1 MDCHDRVQTKIKHL
15 NGTGHVGSKL
25 TGEIFSL
32 NNASSLWWV
41 RCGKKIAASILSEVY
56 GPNVTMQLL
65 NKP

>member
-41 RCGKKIAASILSEVY
+41 RRGKKIAASISSVRSIWSERY
-56 GPNVTMQLL
+56 NATTQ
-65 NKP
+65 